1 MSTPGWPLTY
11 TVDDGGT
18 PHEVRARFAVRGPLA
33 NAYPAGIAD
42 VELEL
47 RGLGEAAVL
56 SEAAVLG
63 DLAER
68 ILRENPRCRRIVL
81 PVPAGDLDAIGF
93 GEDAGFRYVVD
104 VDIPGERE
112 EVTELSLLVRE
123 PGWVADAPTA
133 VDDLPL

>member
-1 MSTPGWPLTY
+1 MSSPGWPLTY

-18 PHEVRARFAVRGPLA
+18 PHEVRARFAVRGPLG

-42 VELEL
+42 LELDLRGLGDPDAL
-47 RGLGEAAVL
+47 RGLGEQ
-56 SEAAVLG
+56 
-63 DLAER
+63 
-68 ILRENPRCRRIVL
+68 ILRENPACRRVVL

-93 GEDAGFRYVVD
+93 AEDAGFRYVVD
-104 VDIPGERE
+104 VDVAGERGE
-112 EVTELSLLVRE
+112 ITELSLLVLE

>member
-1 MSTPGWPLTY
+1 MSIPGWPLTY

-18 PHEVRARFAVRGPLA
+18 PHEVRARFAVRGPLG

-42 VELEL
+42 LELDL
-47 RGLGEAAVL
+47 RGLGDPDALRGVGEQ
-56 SEAAVLG
+56 
-63 DLAER
+63 
-68 ILRENPRCRRIVL
+68 ILRENPACRRVVL

-93 GEDAGFRYVVD
+93 AEDAGFRYVVD
-104 VDIPGERE
+104 VDVDVAGERGE
-112 EVTELSLLVRE
+112 ITELSLLVLE

>member
-11 TVDDGGT
+11 TVEDGGT
-18 PHEVRARFAVRGPLA
+18 PHEARARFAVRGPLG

-42 VELEL
+42 LELDARGLGDPGAL
-47 RGLGEAAVL
+47 RGLG
-56 SEAAVLG
+56 
-63 DLAER
+63 ER
-68 ILRENPRCRRIVL
+68 ILRENPACRRVVL

-93 GEDAGFRYVVD
+93 AEDAGFRYVVD
-104 VDIPGERE
+104 VDVPGERG
-112 EVTELSLLVRE
+112 EVTELSLLVLE

>member
-1 MSTPGWPLTY
+1 MSIPGWPLTY

-18 PHEVRARFAVRGPLA
+18 PHEVRARFAVRGPLG

-42 VELEL
+42 LEL
-47 RGLGEAAVL
+47 DPRGLGDPDAL
-56 SEAAVLG
+56 RVLG
-63 DLAER
+63 ER
-68 ILRENPRCRRIVL
+68 ILRENPACRRVVL

-93 GEDAGFRYVVD
+93 AEDAGFRYVVD
-104 VDIPGERE
+104 VDVAGERGE
-112 EVTELSLLVRE
+112 ITELSLLVLE

>member
-1 MSTPGWPLTY
+1 MSIPGWPLTY

-18 PHEVRARFAVRGPLA
+18 PHEVRARFAVRGPLG

-42 VELEL
+42 LEL
-47 RGLGEAAVL
+47 DLHGLGDPDALRGVGEQ
-56 SEAAVLG
+56 
-63 DLAER
+63 
-68 ILRENPRCRRIVL
+68 ILRENPACRRVVL

-93 GEDAGFRYVVD
+93 AEDAGFRYVVD
-104 VDIPGERE
+104 VDVAGERGE
-112 EVTELSLLVRE
+112 ITELSLLVLE

>member
-1 MSTPGWPLTY
+1 MSIPGWPLTY

-18 PHEVRARFAVRGPLA
+18 PHEVRARFAVRGPLG

-42 VELEL
+42 LELDL
-47 RGLGEAAVL
+47 RGLGDPDALRGVGEQ
-56 SEAAVLG
+56 
-63 DLAER
+63 
-68 ILRENPRCRRIVL
+68 ILRENPACRRVVL

-93 GEDAGFRYVVD
+93 AEDAGFRYVVD
-104 VDIPGERE
+104 VDVAGERGE
-112 EVTELSLLVRE
+112 ITELSLLVLE

>member
-1 MSTPGWPLTY
+1 MSSPGWPLTY

-18 PHEVRARFAVRGPLA
+18 PHEVRARFAVRGPLG

-42 VELEL
+42 LELDL
-47 RGLGEAAVL
+47 RGLGDPDALRGVGEQ
-56 SEAAVLG
+56 
-63 DLAER
+63 
-68 ILRENPRCRRIVL
+68 ILRENLACRRIVL

-93 GEDAGFRYVVD
+93 AEDAGFRYVVD
-104 VDIPGERE
+104 VDVAGERGE
-112 EVTELSLLVRE
+112 ITELSLLVLE

>member
-18 PHEVRARFAVRGPLA
+18 PHEVRARFAVRGPLG

-42 VELEL
+42 LEL
-47 RGLGEAAVL
+47 DPRGLGDPDAL
-56 SEAAVLG
+56 RVLG
-63 DLAER
+63 ER
-68 ILRENPRCRRIVL
+68 ILRENPACRRVVL

-93 GEDAGFRYVVD
+93 AEDAGFRYVVD
-104 VDIPGERE
+104 VDVAGERGE
-112 EVTELSLLVRE
+112 ITELSLLVLE

>member
-1 MSTPGWPLTY
+1 MSIPGWPLTY

-18 PHEVRARFAVRGPLA
+18 PHEVRARFAVRGPLG

-42 VELEL
+42 LELDL
-47 RGLGEAAVL
+47 RGLGDPDALRGVGEQ
-56 SEAAVLG
+56 
-63 DLAER
+63 
-68 ILRENPRCRRIVL
+68 ILRENPACRRVVL

-93 GEDAGFRYVVD
+93 AEDAGFRYVVD
-104 VDIPGERE
+104 VDVAEERGEI
-112 EVTELSLLVRE
+112 TELSLLVLE

>member
-1 MSTPGWPLTY
+1 MSSPGWPLTY

-18 PHEVRARFAVRGPLA
+18 PHEVRARFAVRGPLG

-42 VELEL
+42 LELDL
-47 RGLGEAAVL
+47 RGLGDPDALRGVGEQ
-56 SEAAVLG
+56 
-63 DLAER
+63 
-68 ILRENPRCRRIVL
+68 ILRENPACRRVVL

-93 GEDAGFRYVVD
+93 AEDAGFRYVVD
-104 VDIPGERE
+104 VDVAGERGE
-112 EVTELSLLVRE
+112 ITELSLLVLE

>member
-1 MSTPGWPLTY
+1 MSIPGWPLTY

-18 PHEVRARFAVRGPLA
+18 PHEVRARFAVRGPLG

-42 VELEL
+42 LEL
-47 RGLGEAAVL
+47 DPRGLGDPDAVRG
-56 SEAAVLG
+56 LG
-63 DLAER
+63 ER
-68 ILRENPRCRRIVL
+68 ILRENPACRRVVL

-93 GEDAGFRYVVD
+93 AEDAGFRYVVD
-104 VDIPGERE
+104 VDVAGERGE
-112 EVTELSLLVRE
+112 ITELSLLVLE

>member
-1 MSTPGWPLTY
+1 MSIPGWPLTY

-18 PHEVRARFAVRGPLA
+18 PHEVRARFAVRGPLG

-42 VELEL
+42 LELDPRGLGDPDAL
-47 RGLGEAAVL
+47 RGLG
-56 SEAAVLG
+56 
-63 DLAER
+63 ER
-68 ILRENPRCRRIVL
+68 ILRENPACRRVVL

-93 GEDAGFRYVVD
+93 AEDAGFRYVVD
-104 VDIPGERE
+104 VDVAGERGE
-112 EVTELSLLVRE
+112 ITELSLLVLE

>member
-1 MSTPGWPLTY
+1 MSIPGWPLTY

-18 PHEVRARFAVRGPLA
+18 PHEVRARFAVRGPRG

-42 VELEL
+42 LELDPRGLGDPDAL
-47 RGLGEAAVL
+47 RGLG
-56 SEAAVLG
+56 
-63 DLAER
+63 ER
-68 ILRENPRCRRIVL
+68 ILRENPACRRVVL

-93 GEDAGFRYVVD
+93 AEDAGFRYVVD
-104 VDIPGERE
+104 VDVAGERGE
-112 EVTELSLLVRE
+112 ITELSLLVLE

>member
-1 MSTPGWPLTY
+1 MSIPGWPLTY

-18 PHEVRARFAVRGPLA
+18 PHEVRARFAVRGPLG

-42 VELEL
+42 LELDLRGLGDPDAL
-47 RGLGEAAVL
+47 RGLGEQ
-56 SEAAVLG
+56 
-63 DLAER
+63 
-68 ILRENPRCRRIVL
+68 ILRENPACRRVVL

-93 GEDAGFRYVVD
+93 AEDAGFRYVVD
-104 VDIPGERE
+104 VDVAGERGE
-112 EVTELSLLVRE
+112 ITELSLLVLE

>member
-11 TVDDGGT
+11 SVDDGGT
-18 PHEVRARFAVRGPLA
+18 SHEVRARFAVRGPLG

-42 VELEL
+42 VELDL
-47 RGLGEAAVL
+47 RGLGDT
-56 SEAAVLG
+56 AVLG

-68 ILRENPRCRRIVL
+68 ILRENPQCRRIVL

>member
-1 MSTPGWPLTY
+1 MTY

-18 PHEVRARFAVRGPLA
+18 PHEVRARFAVRGPLG

-42 VELEL
+42 LELDLRGLGDPDAL
-47 RGLGEAAVL
+47 RGLGEQ
-56 SEAAVLG
+56 
-63 DLAER
+63 
-68 ILRENPRCRRIVL
+68 ILRENPACRRVVL

-93 GEDAGFRYVVD
+93 AEDAGFRYVVD
-104 VDIPGERE
+104 VDVAGERGE
-112 EVTELSLLVRE
+112 ITELSLLVLE

>member
-1 MSTPGWPLTY
+1 MSIPGWPLTY

-18 PHEVRARFAVRGPLA
+18 PHEVRARFAVRGPLG

-42 VELEL
+42 LELDL
-47 RGLGEAAVL
+47 RGLGEPDAL
-56 SEAAVLG
+56 RGLG
-63 DLAER
+63 EQ
-68 ILRENPRCRRIVL
+68 ILRENPACRRVVL

-93 GEDAGFRYVVD
+93 AEDAGFRYVVD
-104 VDIPGERE
+104 VDVAGERGE
-112 EVTELSLLVRE
+112 ITELSLLVLE

>member
-1 MSTPGWPLTY
+1 MSIPGWPLTY

-18 PHEVRARFAVRGPLA
+18 PHEVRARFAVRGPLG

-42 VELEL
+42 LELDL
-47 RGLGEAAVL
+47 RGLGDPDALRGVGEQ
-56 SEAAVLG
+56 
-63 DLAER
+63 
-68 ILRENPRCRRIVL
+68 ILRENPACRRIVL

-93 GEDAGFRYVVD
+93 AEDAGFRYVVD
-104 VDIPGERE
+104 VDVAGERGE
-112 EVTELSLLVRE
+112 ITELSLLVLE

>member
-18 PHEVRARFAVRGPLA
+18 SHEVRARFAVRGPLG

-42 VELEL
+42 LELDVQGLRDPGAL
-47 RGLGEAAVL
+47 RGLG
-56 SEAAVLG
+56 
-63 DLAER
+63 ER
-68 ILRENPRCRRIVL
+68 ILRENPACRRVVL

-93 GEDAGFRYVVD
+93 AEDAGFRYVVD
-104 VDIPGERE
+104 VDVPGERG
-112 EVTELSLLVRE
+112 EVTELSLLVLE

-133 VDDLPL
+133 VNDLPL